1 MGRASRH
8 TGSSS
13 RPSMTGGCAARV
25 ASTVVGGGGCAGASG
40 LPWEGAM
47 IMPLIHRVLTRED
60 LARLV
65 AEIGR
70 VDQSEARA
78 AEEAIQAGDVDAVL
92 DSPAALEA
100 VRGRGGAPAPVPLT
114 ILWYVPVRAALRA
127 RGVSDVELADYA
139 ATVPVVFATWRAV
152 RAVARG
158 ETGINV
164 WWRYVAS
171 LPDGSVAQ
179 AEGAADVAALALW
192 WAGCFPEWVTR
203 RAAGRGM
210 VRAYVTF
217 AAQALALAA
226 RILAPRGPVASLCA
240 RAADEAEALHAALAE
255 ARRDYLGR
263 DIHSAER
270 RLERF
275 LARLG
280 PGSAT
285 PPTLN

>member
-1 MGRASRH
+1 
-8 TGSSS
+8 
-13 RPSMTGGCAARV
+13 
-25 ASTVVGGGGCAGASG
+25 
-40 LPWEGAM
+40 M
-47 IMPLIHRVLTRED
+47 ITPIIHRGLTRED

-70 VDQSEARA
+70 VDQAEAHA
-78 AEEAIQAGDVDAVL
+78 AEESLQAGEVDAVL

-100 VRGRGGAPAPVPLT
+100 VHGRGGAPAAVPLT
-114 ILWYVPVRAALRA
+114 LLWYVPVRAAL
-127 RGVSDVELADYA
+127 
-139 ATVPVVFATWRAV
+139 
-152 RAVARG
+152 VARG
-158 ETGINV
+158 ETGISL

-171 LPDGSVAQ
+171 LPDGTVAQ

-192 WAGCFPEWVTR
+192 WAGCFPERVTR

-210 VRAYVTF
+210 LRAYVTF

-226 RILAPRGPVASLCA
+226 RILARQGPVSSLCA
-240 RAADEAEALHAALAE
+240 RAAEEAEELHAALAE

-263 DIHSAER
+263 DAHGAGS

-275 LARLG
+275 LSRLG
-280 PGSAT
+280 PDSGT